1 VRRTRGLWTS
11 IIVVGLLVVAS
22 LAGLLTDRL
31 SPTLGLDLEGGVS
44 VILKAPDGTSPD
56 TMEQARA
63 NIDRRVNSLG
73 VAEPDISVQGS
84 NIEVQLPGLA
94 KGTIE
99 QRPKVQSCIEAPDT
113 TAYGCSDTHEA
124 AQTAFDSLEVE
135 ERTQQVCITGEDPDQ
150 TFPCFTGETAADD
163 AKAALKAITVEE
175 QTTGEATGQFCLQ
188 DASGAQFGCFPTK
201 KAGDAALESLA
212 TEATIQFCFTGG
224 EGTAAL
230 PCFDTEAEA
239 TTLLDSLEIED
250 ETVQY
255 CVVSSSDQDLGCFLD
270 QEKAQVELQRTGQGE
285 LLRIIGTTAR
295 LEQREVLGTPLAPK
309 DPGYEQLAVTCDDD
323 PATTE
328 IPDCPATPTELAGES
343 VVFLDED
350 GVKYQLSPVK
360 LEGDRIKS
368 ARAVFRAAT
377 QSNLQAGWAVEFTLT
392 GEGATEFG
400 DLTTAMVGKQL
411 AIVLDSTVISAPTIQ
426 GPITGGTGEITGSF
440 DEARSKSLAAVLQA
454 GALPVE
460 LERQQV
466 QTVSP
471 TLGQESLDQGIRA
484 GLVGLVLLLL
494 YLLFYYRL
502 LGVVAWFGMS
512 IWAVLAIALVS
523 LAGEWFGYS
532 LTLAG
537 VAGLVISLGVTADS
551 YIVFFERLKDEVRGG
566 RSPRAAVQP
575 AFKRAYKTIVA
586 ADIVTG
592 LAAGILYVTAVS
604 SVRGFALTLGVA
616 TALDLFVVWFFKRPT
631 VFLIARNDR
640 LVRMRGFGL
649 TSGVAGEPEHG
660 EAVPTP
666 VSGGSR

>member
-1 VRRTRGLWTS
+1 VRRTRGLWVS
-11 IIVVGLLVVAS
+11 VVFVGVLVIAS
-22 LAGLLTDRL
+22 LVALLAGRL
-31 SPTLGLDLEGGVS
+31 SPRLGLDLEGGVS
-44 VILKAPDGTSPD
+44 VILRAPDGTSAD

-63 NIDRRVNSLG
+63 NIDRRVNALG
-73 VAEPDISVQGS
+73 VAEPDISVQGT

-99 QRPKVQSCIEAPDT
+99 QRPKRQSCIEGPDT
-113 TAYGCSDTHEA
+113 TSYGCFDTHEA
-124 AQTAFDSLEVE
+124 AQTAADALKVE
-135 ERTQQVCITGEDPDQ
+135 EQTQQVCVTGGDDEQ
-150 TFPCFTGETAADD
+150 TFPCFTGETAEKD
-163 AKAALKAITVEE
+163 AKAALKGITAQE
-175 QTTGEATGQFCLQ
+175 QTSGETKGQFCLQ
-188 DASGAQFGCFPTK
+188 DASGAQFGCFDTK
-201 KAGDAALESLA
+201 EQADAAVEKLA
-212 TEATIQFCFTGG
+212 TEATTQFCITGSDG
-224 EGTAAL
+224 VTL
-230 PCFDTEAEA
+230 PCSDQEDDAA
-239 TTLLDSLEIED
+239 SLADSLKVVD
-250 ETVQY
+250 ESSLF
-255 CVVSSSDQDLGCFLD
+255 CVVSSDDQDLGCFLD

-295 LEQREVLGTPLAPK
+295 LEQREVLQTIPAGGS
-309 DPGYEQLAVTCDDD
+309 GYDQLQVTCDND
-323 PATTE
+323 PATTDVT
-328 IPDCPATPTELAGES
+328 DCPAAPEELANET
-343 VVFLDED
+343 VVFLGED
-350 GVKYQLSPVK
+350 GTKYQLSEVK

-368 ARAVFRAAT
+368 ARAVFRAASQGAT
-377 QSNLQAGWAVEFTLT
+377 PGWAVDFTLS

-411 AIVLDSTVISAPTIQ
+411 AIVLDASVISAPTIES
-426 GPITGGTGEITGSF
+426 PITGGSGVISGNF
-440 DEARSKSLAAVLQA
+440 DEDRAKSLAAVLQA

-471 TLGQESLDQGIRA
+471 TLGQESLDQGIKA
-484 GLVGLVLLLL
+484 GVVGLVALFL

-512 IWAVLAIALVS
+512 IWAILAVALVS

-586 ADIVTG
+586 ADIVTA
-592 LAAGILYVTAVS
+592 LAAIILYLTAVS

-631 VFLIARNDR
+631 VFLIARSAR
-640 LVRMRGFGL
+640 LVQLRGFGL
-649 TSGVAGEPEHG
+649 TSGIAGEAEPGDAVPVPVAGG
-660 EAVPTP
+660 A
-666 VSGGSR
+666 R